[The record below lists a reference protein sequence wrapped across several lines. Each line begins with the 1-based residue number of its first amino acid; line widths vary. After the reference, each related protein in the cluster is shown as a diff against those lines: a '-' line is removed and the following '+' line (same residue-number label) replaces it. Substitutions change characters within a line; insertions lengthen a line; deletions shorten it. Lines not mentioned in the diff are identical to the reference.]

1 MDTRQDTTSATDPTL
16 STVATSDAG
25 GLLVG
30 CAAGFSGDRTDAA
43 RPVVDTLIRL
53 GGPAVLIFETLA
65 ERTLALAQLAR
76 QRDPE
81 AGYEPLLDE
90 MLRPVL
96 ADCLAH
102 RIPIVGNFGAANPPA
117 AARRVAAIAA
127 ELGLRPPV
135 VAVVA
140 GDALVSPDQRARLA
154 AALKEDGPPLP
165 DGAIASANVYLGA
178 EGIAEALRRGADVV
192 VTGRVAD
199 PSLTVG
205 PALAHF
211 GWALDD
217 WDRLA
222 GATMAGHLL
231 ECGAQV
237 CGGYYADPGF
247 KEVPDLSRVGFP
259 IARIDADGAC
269 TIFKAD
275 GTGGRLDTHTVK
287 EQLLYELHDPAAYLT
302 PDVVADISA
311 ASVTPVGPDAVRLA
325 GVRGHSRPAT
335 FKANVFFANGWLAEG
350 EISYAGPGAEARAR
364 LAGEV
369 LRARLDARDRQGP
382 LRIDLIGVTSVLG
395 DDAGDALRRRAAGDA
410 SDVRLRVAANHP
422 DRAGADRLTREVT
435 ALYTCGPAGGGGV
448 RTNLRSRLGLRSC
461 LFPREHAPVTVT
473 LFSDGN
479 EDAAALSPDGSKGAF
494 TRSSAGSEGGWGRN
508 GAWGSRR
515 DPPCP
520 VESPRL
526 ASRPTTASATPAA
539 HTAHPAPEP
548 STPTRQVELRAAAHG
563 RTGDKGDRS
572 NISVIA
578 WHPALYPLLVEQLT
592 EDAVA
597 RQFASRRPTRVTRHL
612 LPRLGAINFVLD
624 GVLDGGVNDAL
635 NLDSHGKAL
644 SFVVLA
650 MPLMVPET
658 LVPWLRG
665 PGMDHNETMET
676 A

>member
-1 MDTRQDTTSATDPTL
+1 MDTSTDADPQSRAKTSAEAL
-16 STVATSDAG
+16 SRAPG
-25 GLLVG
+25 PLLVG

-81 AGYEPLLDE
+81 AGYEPLLDD

-96 ADCLAH
+96 ADCLRH

-117 AARRVAAIAA
+117 AARRVRALAA
-127 ELGLRPPV
+127 ELGLGEPA
-135 VAVVA
+135 VAVVG
-140 GDALVSPDQRARLA
+140 GDALTSPEQRAWLA
-154 AALKEDGPPLP
+154 QALARDGDPLA
-165 DGAIASANVYLGA
+165 DDDIACANVYLGA

-217 WDRLA
+217 WDRIA

-247 KEVPDLSRVGFP
+247 KDVPGLARVGFP
-259 IARIDADGAC
+259 IARIEPDGAC
-269 TIFKAD
+269 TVFKAD
-275 GTGGRLDTHTVK
+275 GTGGCLDEHTVK

-302 PDVVADISA
+302 PDVIADIGDA
-311 ASVTPVGPDAVRLA
+311 RVECAGAEAVRLS
-325 GVRGHSRPAT
+325 GVRGHARPRAL
-335 FKANVFFANGWLAEG
+335 KANVFFANGWLAEG

-364 LAGEV
+364 LAAEV
-369 LRARLDARDRQGP
+369 LRERLDAGGWQGP
-382 LRIDLIGVTSVLG
+382 LRVDLIGVTSVLG
-395 DDAGDALRRRAAGDA
+395 DDAGRALAAYPVGDGC
-410 SDVRLRVAANHP
+410 DVRLRVAANHP
-422 DRAGADRLTREVT
+422 TRAGADRLTREVT

-448 RTNLRSRLGLRSC
+448 RTNVRLRLGLRST
-461 LFPREHAPVTVT
+461 LFPRELAPYAVTFPHAPGERIEEREV
-473 LFSDGN
+473 
-479 EDAAALSPDGSKGAF
+479 
-494 TRSSAGSEGGWGRN
+494 SELRWGRN

-526 ASRPTTASATPAA
+526 PDRTKAASPA
-539 HTAHPAPEP
+539 HRSRSVP
-548 STPTRQVELRAAAHG
+548 LRHAAHG

-578 WHPALYPLLVEQLT
+578 WSAALYPLLVEQLT
-592 EDAVA
+592 EEAVA
-597 RQFASRRPTRVTRHL
+597 RQFSTRRPQRVTRHL
-612 LPRLGAINFVLD
+612 LPHLHAMNFVLD

-650 MPLMVPET
+650 MSLEVPGE
-658 LVPWLRG
+658 LLPWLRNFDD
-665 PGMDHNETMET
+665 PMMEAT
-676 A
+676 